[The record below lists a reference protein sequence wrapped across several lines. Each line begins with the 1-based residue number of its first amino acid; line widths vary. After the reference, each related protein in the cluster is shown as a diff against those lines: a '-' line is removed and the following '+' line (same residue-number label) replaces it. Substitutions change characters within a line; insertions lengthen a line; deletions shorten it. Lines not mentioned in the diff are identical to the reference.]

1 MDVKGLRKLQKDE
14 LLKKLNEE
22 RKSLTMLTYEK
33 ALGKLK
39 DTSKIS
45 EAKKLVSRI
54 LTVINERK
62 IIENG

>member
-1 MDVKGLRKLQKDE
+1 MNVKDLRKLQKDE
-14 LLKKLNEE
+14 LVKKLDEK

-39 DTSKIS
+39 DTSKVRG
-45 EAKKLVSRI
+45 AKKTVAQI

-62 IIENG
+62 ILENG